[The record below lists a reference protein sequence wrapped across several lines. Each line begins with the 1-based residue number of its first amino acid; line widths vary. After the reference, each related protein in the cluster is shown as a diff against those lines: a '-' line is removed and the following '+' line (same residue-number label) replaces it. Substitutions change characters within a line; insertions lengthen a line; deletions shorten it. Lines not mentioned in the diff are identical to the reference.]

1 MSKTDNNSTAW
12 FNKSDATN
20 MASLETSINLASV
33 ERTYYVLQNFAQQIN
48 RLCYVNCMVVMI
60 KCFQSYTL
68 AANTFRICDVT
79 VSGVPG

>member
-1 MSKTDNNSTAW
+1 MSKMDNNSTAC
-12 FNKSDATN
+12 FNKFDATN

>member
-1 MSKTDNNSTAW
+1 MSKTDNNSTAC

>member
-1 MSKTDNNSTAW
+1 MSKMDNNSTAC

>member
-1 MSKTDNNSTAW
+1 MSKTDNNSTAG

>member
-1 MSKTDNNSTAW
+1 MSKTDNNSTAC

-20 MASLETSINLASV
+20 MASLETSINLASA

>member
-1 MSKTDNNSTAW
+1 MSKTDNNSTAC

-68 AANTFRICDVT
+68 AANAFRICDVT